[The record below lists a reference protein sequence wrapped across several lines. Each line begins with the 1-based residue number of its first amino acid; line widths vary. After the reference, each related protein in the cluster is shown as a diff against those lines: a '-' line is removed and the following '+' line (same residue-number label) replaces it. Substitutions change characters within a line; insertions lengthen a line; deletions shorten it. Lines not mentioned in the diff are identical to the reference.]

1 MNGLRRFY
9 IIFAAYLFN
18 AALLVLFTVLIDL
31 FSGSTVKVHWKEWMF
46 ISLIIVGTQVL
57 FILPLVR
64 PPKASLHG
72 KSLILSTLI
81 AAFVASLCTLAFI
94 GFVYSLI
101 VTMFFN
107 FPRQDEIHTDI
118 IWIFLACSWI
128 VWSVLLVVFVNRGSR
143 DGGFIV
149 RLTGFLFAGS
159 IIEFLLSIP
168 LVIMVQRRSSCYC
181 ATGSFLSLIASF
193 FASLWLF
200 GPFIFILLFWRK
212 RPWIKD
218 HCVRCGY
225 PRKIATGKVC
235 SECGLIFK

>member
-1 MNGLRRFY
+1 MKGLKRLG

-18 AALLVLFTVLIDL
+18 VGFLVILNVLLDL
-31 FSGSTVKVHWKEWMF
+31 ASDSTIRIQWKECLIF
-46 ISLIIVGTQVL
+46 SSIIVGTQAI

-64 PPKASLHG
+64 PPTSSLYG

-81 AAFVASLCTLAFI
+81 AAFVASLCTLAFA
-94 GFVYSLI
+94 GFILSLI
-101 VTMFFN
+101 VTVFFN
-107 FPRQDEIHTDI
+107 FPKLDETITH
-118 IWIFLACSWI
+118 IFLIFLSCSWV
-128 VWSVLLVVFVNRGSR
+128 VWTVLLVIFVNRGSR

-168 LVIMVQRRSSCYC
+168 LVIMVEKRSSCYC

-193 FASLWLF
+193 TASLWLF
-200 GPFIFILLFWRK
+200 GPFIVILLFWRK

-218 HCVRCGY
+218 HCVKCGY
-225 PRKIATGKVC
+225 PRKVVSAGVC
-235 SECGLIFK
+235 SECGWTFQ